1 MTIGVA
7 GEPTFYLNDL
17 AGTADVDVSGVKSLQ
32 EMDEKPV
39 TTYTIPG
46 TITGLTAND
55 AQAWFQFKGGKIDGN
70 VYDSVYD
77 HDLMYGVKSVTD
89 TKFPT
94 IPDQAENN
102 TTLRFH
108 QYNLQDDY
116 LGTLSEKVFGFS
128 EGANLF
134 ANVDKLKEAYNT
146 SIEEATKSSNN
157 LMNDIKTTMVNDVD
171 VSKKLAKTIMAKYPE
186 RYELKFQAKF
196 GVDTQN
202 VPNGYLGYDSTKPP
216 GKQTTEDWIV
226 YNQTAV
232 NESRGLSNAVV
243 KVTLSE
249 QNKIYDIVMT
259 QQGDGY
265 KMDDKVYL
273 VKDVTQ
279 TAENDRF
286 IIIDKLLDV
295 QANTF
300 NQSVNLEDVLYS
312 DKISD
317 IDGREQ
323 ENASL
328 SRRLFLPG
336 LTSDASVV
344 QRDAVTNIKSGYQ
357 ATVDVSCGD
366 GVGVGDVT
374 SGNDGAVFKEM
385 TVTTRGYD
393 YEEGKNLFVFK
404 NNAIIEHTIDADDAV
419 KLNLGVLTVD
429 KAIITSLPVYNN
441 GASGE
446 VVSVNSVGSGAMV
459 TVDTKDMSG
468 IDVSFIEM
476 YESGAGYVEGETIR
490 ITNPDNSIQT
500 IDFPITK
507 ADANLLNGVK
517 ILDLS
522 YGNPTIDTRSF
533 RTTDEG
539 VPEKVLGKTDRG
551 NVVELEVA
559 NNGTWVKK
567 VTVRDGATTG
577 DAWTVNDTIIITN
590 IHEPLETLELSGAI
604 LDASFVSAL
613 NRGEEYIL
621 TDNAN
626 GVSSLTD
633 SSNALT
639 NALTGG
645 IYFEDAT
652 TYDVQTLSGD
662 GDGTGVQIT
671 VSCTTEQ
678 FSPILELYVG
688 DKDTETEDRSNITG
702 TFMAGDVLLFRN
714 EYQTITKE
722 INFED
727 ANLLNG
733 VKEIV
738 GVGYPG
744 NGDGNDLNNRIITS
758 TLIFTDGAYG
768 TATGVSGSGA
778 VIRVDT
784 NDVNDSVISVLTV
797 RTPGAGYTGTGD
809 VIIRNLEDDR
819 QSIRLTIDST
829 ATDNSVRDI
838 EELNDSGNKVLSIV
852 SSDIPYLYYGGVSK
866 DVQAVKNGVNNKHSE
881 AVVTI
886 VCDGNQSEGGND
898 RGASIKAISLQSAS
912 IAGTDN
918 TSELYYQVGDSVT
931 FTVDENGEHL
941 NQDNA
946 INQDGTHVNTEY
958 TVKYI
963 ITIANLTLEQVE
975 VLNGKQVG
983 TNVPLLPGDVLV
995 LMSTIKSPAGI
1006 EGQEQFEQSFLTEYH
1021 LA

>member
-1 MTIGVA
+1 
-7 GEPTFYLNDL
+7 
-17 AGTADVDVSGVKSLQ
+17 
-32 EMDEKPV
+32 
-39 TTYTIPG
+39 
-46 TITGLTAND
+46 
-55 AQAWFQFKGGKIDGN
+55 
-70 VYDSVYD
+70 
-77 HDLMYGVKSVTD
+77 
-89 TKFPT
+89 
-94 IPDQAENN
+94 
-102 TTLRFH
+102 
-108 QYNLQDDY
+108 
-116 LGTLSEKVFGFS
+116 
-128 EGANLF
+128 
-134 ANVDKLKEAYNT
+134 
-146 SIEEATKSSNN
+146 
-157 LMNDIKTTMVNDVD
+157 MNDIKTTMIDDID

-186 RYELKFQAKF
+186 RYELKFHAKF

-202 VPNGYLGYDSTKPP
+202 VPNGYLGYDTTKPP
-216 GKQTTEDWIV
+216 GKQTTEDWFV

-232 NESRGLSNAVV
+232 ANSRTYINAIVN
-243 KVTLSE
+243 VTLSE
-249 QNKIYDIVMT
+249 QNKIYDIIMT

-265 KMDDKVYL
+265 KMDDTVYL
-273 VKDVTQ
+273 VKDVAQVT
-279 TAENDRF
+279 ENDRF
-286 IIIDKLLDV
+286 IIIEKLLDV

-312 DKISD
+312 EKLNKIMGRSD
-317 IDGREQ
+317 
-323 ENASL
+323 ENATL
-328 SRRLFLPG
+328 TRRLFLTG
-336 LTSDASVV
+336 LTSDADVV
-344 QRDAVTNIKSGYQ
+344 QRDMVTQIKSGYQ

-366 GVGVGDVT
+366 GVGAGVVA

-385 TVTTRGYD
+385 TVTKRGYD
-393 YEEGKNLFVFK
+393 YEAGKELSVFK
-404 NNAIIEHTIDADDAV
+404 NNAIIRHVIDVDDAI

-429 KAIITSLPVYNN
+429 KAVISSLPVYNN

-446 VVSVNSVGSGAMV
+446 VVSADGSGAMV
-459 TVDTKDMSG
+459 TIETKDMSG
-468 IDVSFIEM
+468 IDVSFIDM
-476 YESGAGYVEGETIR
+476 YESGSGYVEGEVIR
-490 ITNPDNSIQT
+490 ITNPDNNIQT

-539 VPEKVLGKTDRG
+539 VPEKVLGMTDRG

-567 VTVRDGATTG
+567 VTVRDGATTDG
-577 DAWTVNDTIIITN
+577 ADWTVDDTIVITN
-590 IHEPLETLELSGAI
+590 IHESLETLELSGDI
-604 LDASFVSAL
+604 LDVSFVSAL
-613 NRGEEYIL
+613 NKGEEYIL

-652 TYDVQTLSGD
+652 TYDVQTLSGN
-662 GDGTGVQIT
+662 GDGAGVQIT

-678 FSPILELYVG
+678 FSPVLELYVG
-688 DKDTETEDRSNITG
+688 DKDTKKEDRSNVTG
-702 TFMAGDVLLFRN
+702 TFMEGDVLLFRN
-714 EYQTITKE
+714 DYQTITKE

-727 ANLLNG
+727 ANLLNNISE
-733 VKEIV
+733 VV
-738 GVGYPG
+738 GIDYPG
-744 NGDGNDLNNRIITS
+744 SVGNDNNNRKITS

-768 TATGVSGSGA
+768 TASGASGSGA

-784 NDVNDSVISVLTV
+784 NDVSDSVISVLTV
-797 RTPGAGYTGTGD
+797 RTPGTAYAGEGD
-809 VIIRNLEDDR
+809 VIITNLEDDR
-819 QSIRLTIDST
+819 QTITLTIDT
-829 ATDNSVRDI
+829 AATDNSVRDI

-852 SSDIPYLYYGGVSK
+852 EADIPYLYYGGVSK

-886 VCDGNQSEGGND
+886 VCDGNQSEGGSD
-898 RGASIKAISLQSAS
+898 RGAHIKAISLQSAS
-912 IAGTDN
+912 KAGTDN
-918 TSELYYQVGDSVT
+918 TGELYYQVGDSVT

-946 INQDGTHVNTEY
+946 INQDGTDANTEY

-963 ITIANLTLEQVE
+963 ITIQNLTLEQVE

-995 LMSTIKSPAGI
+995 LMSTIQSPAGI
-1006 EGQEQFEQSFLTEYH
+1006 EGQEQFKQSFLTEYH